1 MSTKRGRKVGS
12 GSFMSVSLA
21 ELNANLKPNARV
33 IVWGRY
39 AQMLGLDGK
48 KIDAKPDALIAAV
61 AGGKSEVELETF
73 EKDKNTE
80 IRPPEKDRKSGT
92 ENDEKPDIVQK
103 VSVEL
108 ENFD

>member
-1 MSTKRGRKVGS
+1 MTNNKRGRKAGS

-39 AQMLGLDGK
+39 AQMLGLSGK

-61 AGGKSEVELETF
+61 AGGKSDVELDTF
-73 EKDKNTE
+73 EDKKE
-80 IRPPEKDRKSGT
+80 SAEQLEKSGAPLLT
-92 ENDEKPDIVQK
+92 ELVQK

-108 ENFD
+108 ESFE